1 MANPSY
7 RHPWP
12 GGALAWIFV
21 SALLI
26 LFLAIPVHATV
37 VGGAAAG
44 PVGAKFI
51 KLRLPLSNPRG
62 PSNSVGNDC
71 FDQPN
76 LYAFDEN
83 QNIRVPKDLDA
94 EVGRNPVKAG
104 STVASHYVFFD
115 PGPAQEIIGT
125 VDFDA
130 PIVAIM
136 TSTGTLAASDFLAK
150 TGVNYLSPSA
160 RGLESGDFVTIS
172 GPKQIL
178 FHTVASSPG
187 DYVRVLTEFS
197 PGAPVRIT
205 SLAWEAASETV
216 IKPRAVLNFN
226 GASTAVDRN
235 NSTFLACPCRCDH
248 TGIQEYY
255 QPCID
260 SRRTLRKTG

>member
-1 MANPSY
+1 MNRVAG
-7 RHPWP
+7 P
-12 GGALAWIFV
+12 GWIFV
-21 SALLI
+21 STLLI
-26 LFLAIPVHATV
+26 LSLAIPVHATV

-62 PSNSVGNDC
+62 PSNSVGNDN

-76 LYAFDEN
+76 LYAFDED
-83 QNIRVPKDLDA
+83 QNIRVPKDLEA

-130 PIVAIM
+130 PVVAIM

-150 TGVNYLSPSA
+150 TGVHYLSPSA
-160 RGLESGDFVTIS
+160 RGLESGDYVTIS

-205 SLAWEAASETV
+205 SLDLEAAPEPV
-216 IKPRAVLNFN
+216 MEARAMLNFN
-226 GASTAVDRN
+226 GVVTSVNRN
-235 NSTFLACPCRCDH
+235 CSALSANPRRSDH

-255 QPCID
+255 QPGID
-260 SRRTLRKTG
+260 SRRTLRKPG

>member
-1 MANPSY
+1 MTSANCV
-7 RHPWP
+7 
-12 GGALAWIFV
+12 LV
-21 SALLI
+21 STLLV
-26 LFLAIPVHATV
+26 LSLAIPLHATV

-51 KLRLPLSNPRG
+51 KLRLPLSNPHG
-62 PSNSVGNDC
+62 PPNSVGNDN
-71 FDQPN
+71 FDLPN
-76 LYAFDEN
+76 LYAFDED
-83 QNIRVPKDLDA
+83 QNILVKKDLEA

-125 VDFDA
+125 VDFDS

-150 TGVNYLSPSA
+150 TGVNYLSPTA
-160 RGLESGDFVTIS
+160 RGLETGDYVTIS

-205 SLAWEAASETV
+205 SIALESSSEPVMHARAMLDFNRVVTSV
-216 IKPRAVLNFN
+216 NRNSPALCTSPRR
-226 GASTAVDRN
+226 S
-235 NSTFLACPCRCDH
+235 DH
-248 TGIQEYY
+248 PGIEEHYE
-255 QPCID
+255 PCID
-260 SRRTLRKTG
+260 TRRTLRKPG